1 MSITVYVK
9 VWGILRQHHPG
20 PDRSQAIPISLAT
33 GATVAELRRT
43 LDMPPELVNHAF
55 AYLGDEVVPPEHIL
69 ADGDL
74 LNLAPAVAGG

>member
-1 MSITVYVK
+1 MSMTVYVK
-9 VWGILRQHHPG
+9 VWGILRQYHPD
-20 PDRSQAIPISLAT
+20 PDRSQAIPISLAA

-43 LDMPPELVNHAF
+43 LDMPPQLVNRAI

-74 LNLAPAVAGG
+74 LNLAPAAAGG